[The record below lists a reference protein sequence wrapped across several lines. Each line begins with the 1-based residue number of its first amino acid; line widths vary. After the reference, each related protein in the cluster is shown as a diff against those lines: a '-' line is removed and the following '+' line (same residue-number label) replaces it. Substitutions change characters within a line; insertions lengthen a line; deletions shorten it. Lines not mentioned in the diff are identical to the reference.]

1 MPDTRASLCG
11 HEAGFIV
18 GETNPLEFTFVSSRE
33 LLPPRLEYLVVPGV
47 EEKGSNQTP
56 SDEAASAHV
65 NILAQVV
72 EIGIGSAILSDR
84 LTYDETIAILRGA
97 YAPQP
102 KMYGR
107 ARVIGYLA
115 NGMVRVPRCA
125 AIPGSTVYIA
135 SDTLLQQFFSMDKT
149 AHVEIGTLINRSNV
163 PVLLDPNGLRR
174 HLAII
179 AQTGAGKSYLAGT
192 FFEKLLQLGATIL
205 VFDPNSDYVQ
215 LRKQAGQE
223 ECPYHSADKTAFADD
238 IFIYRIPG
246 IQGRRFS
253 DELIGNVR
261 PFTVRFAELS
271 HDEIADLAGIPKR
284 ASNQRNILE
293 RACERLQ
300 RQGADYRPSELI
312 DVLKDFA
319 RKDHGADEIPK
330 SNAVQEEELGNEERR
345 AARKV
350 AQYLEDL
357 RRFSLW
363 DYRDVDMQEL
373 LQPQWLTILDLARAD
388 KVVAAYA
395 AKRVLREIWKRAVT
409 GQLHHP
415 VFIVLEEAHHLIP
428 ANSHTRARRI
438 VNTIAAEGR
447 KFRVFLTL
455 ITQRPSKI
463 AQDTLSQCGSQIV
476 MQITN
481 PDDQRAVQ
489 RASEAISAELL
500 GDLPGL
506 NKGEAIVLGQLTRI
520 PVMVRVTGRVSAEGG
535 SDVDILEALRR
546 AQQDVRAARL
556 AGQVRNQAA
565 VPRQREEW

>member
-1 MPDTRASLCG
+1 MPDTRTSICG

-56 SDEAASAHV
+56 LDKAASTHV
-65 NILAQVV
+65 DILAQVV

-215 LRKQAGQE
+215 LRKQVGQE
-223 ECPYHSADKTAFADD
+223 ERPYRSADKTAFADD

-253 DELIGNVR
+253 DELIGDVR

-271 HDEIADLAGIPKR
+271 HDEIADLAGIPER

-300 RQGADYRPSELI
+300 RQGADYRPNELI
-312 DVLKDFA
+312 DMLK
-319 RKDHGADEIPK
+319 
-330 SNAVQEEELGNEERR
+330 
-345 AARKV
+345 
-350 AQYLEDL
+350 
-357 RRFSLW
+357 
-363 DYRDVDMQEL
+363 
-373 LQPQWLTILDLARAD
+373 DLARKGNGTDEITKSDAV
-388 KVVAAYA
+388 KERRGTGERGAACC
-395 AKRVLREIWKRAVT
+395 
-409 GQLHHP
+409 
-415 VFIVLEEAHHLIP
+415 
-428 ANSHTRARRI
+428 
-438 VNTIAAEGR
+438 
-447 KFRVFLTL
+447 
-455 ITQRPSKI
+455 TQGCP
-463 AQDTLSQCGSQIV
+463 
-476 MQITN
+476 
-481 PDDQRAVQ
+481 
-489 RASEAISAELL
+489 IS
-500 GDLPGL
+500 
-506 NKGEAIVLGQLTRI
+506 
-520 PVMVRVTGRVSAEGG
+520 
-535 SDVDILEALRR
+535 
-546 AQQDVRAARL
+546 
-556 AGQVRNQAA
+556 
-565 VPRQREEW
+565 